1 MSNAQNKARET
12 RRINARR
19 NFLANQIACAA
30 FCEGPDLRAQPI
42 WMSSEILEWARLT
55 QQLRVRRA
63 KKEKHDA

>member
-12 RRINARR
+12 RRLVARR

-63 KKEKHDA
+63 KKEVAR

>member
-55 QQLRVRRA
+55 RQLRDRR
-63 KKEKHDA
+63 KKEHSK

>member
-63 KKEKHDA
+63 KKEAAK

>member
-55 QQLRVRRA
+55 RQLRDRRA
-63 KKEKHDA
+63 KEHSK

>member
-55 QQLRVRRA
+55 RQLRDRRA
-63 KKEKHDA
+63 KKEAVK

>member
-12 RRINARR
+12 RRLKARL

-55 QQLRVRRA
+55 RQLRDRRA
-63 KKEKHDA
+63 KEHSK

>member
-12 RRINARR
+12 RRINVRR

-63 KKEKHDA
+63 KKEAAK